1 MRYCSCNILKFYNF
15 FIIFLVMASMRKW
28 LSSGSQAPRSRIPL
42 IIKKICNK
50 NMQRWAV
57 GTRFFLLGS
66 HTLSLLALLS
76 PLFET
81 IDKNKWNYLPHDIIY
96 VTFRRNKKENPL
108 TSRQTMWFYTFALFP
123 LSSDCANLR
132 FLRFH
137 ATIHL
142 LTTS

>member
-1 MRYCSCNILKFYNF
+1 
-15 FIIFLVMASMRKW
+15 MASMRKW

-108 TSRQTMWFYTFALFP
+108 TSRQTMLFYSFALFP

-137 ATIHL
+137 ATIYWL
-142 LTTS
+142 LANRSKAVL